1 MLFQD
6 ELGELVF
13 LPYTAFLAF
22 FFVFLY
28 KTLPETKGKTFE
40 EITAL
45 FSNDMNVVAPSN
57 ESLGLDGKY
66 SSFTGSDSN
75 PSPARESE
83 SNLQ

>member
-22 FFVFLY
+22 FFLFLY

-40 EITAL
+40 EISAI
-45 FSNDMNVVAPSN
+45 FSKDKNTMTPSG
-57 ESLGLDGKY
+57 ESLGSDNKY
-66 SSFTGSDSN
+66 DV
-75 PSPARESE
+75 SPPRESDV
-83 SNLQ
+83 SA